1 MAWFML
7 LLALLGTPA
16 SSDPLAEAQERF
28 RALTS
33 YRVTVRLSAEGS
45 EQHVLRYFYRKPG
58 WIRIEFIRPHPG
70 LVLIYNPDTRR
81 VRVWP
86 FGLNHLPRLNLAP
99 DNPLVRGPHGIRVD
113 QSDVGVLLESLR
125 ERQAR
130 GSLASLG
137 RGEVAAR
144 PVAGFEIR
152 DGTGGN
158 PSSTHYYRVWLAQD
172 SRFPLRVERFGTGG
186 RLLES
191 VDMADVEIDTPFP
204 ERFFTP

>member
-1 MAWFML
+1 ML
-7 LLALLGTPA
+7 LLALLGRPPLG
-16 SSDPLAEAQERF
+16 DPLAEAQERF
-28 RALTS
+28 QALTS
-33 YRVTVRLSAEGS
+33 YQVTVRLSAEGS

-70 LVLIYNPDTRR
+70 LVLIYDPGTRR

-86 FGLNHLPRLNLAP
+86 FGLNRLPRLNLAL
-99 DNPLVRGPHGIRVD
+99 DNPLIRGPHGIRVD

-130 GSLASLG
+130 GTLAVLG
-137 RGEVAAR
+137 TGKVAAR
-144 PVAGFEIR
+144 PVDGFEIR
-152 DGTGGN
+152 DRRGGN
-158 PSSTHYYRVWLAQD
+158 PSGTHYYRVWLAKD
-172 SRFPLRVERFGTGG
+172 SLFPLRVERFGTGG
-186 RLLES
+186 HLLES